1 MDSHR
6 NPASQAAAPHRPT
19 AALPWWER
27 ITVRLEVLTASV
39 VVLAMLLLTAL
50 VTYQV
55 SSSARQALVSA
66 SGDSA
71 QRVSMLITERVQRI
85 VNPADAIV
93 GLLAQGLGIGLLPS
107 SVPKY
112 LRPDLCSVPIDGP
125 QWSFSF
131 LLISRR
137 ERSRAS
143 VRAMFELAEHL

>member
-93 GLLAQGLGIGLLPS
+93 GCWLMT
-107 SVPKY
+107 
-112 LRPDLCSVPIDGP
+112 R
-125 QWSFSF
+125 
-131 LLISRR
+131 
-137 ERSRAS
+137 
-143 VRAMFELAEHL
+143 